1 MKNSQNSSLRDLIN
15 GLGDEES
22 MLDKLS
28 VEAPKGSKA
37 DKSENDEEELKHQD
51 SISEAINQRNVRK
64 KDEEVKEL
72 DESVILENIDINGD
86 VIVSSDT
93 DEADDEND
101 PAKNAS
107 RLEMKLQQF
116 EKELEALQQKK

>member
-1 MKNSQNSSLRDLIN
+1 
-15 GLGDEES
+15 